1 MKPILSNHKIVII
14 GPEST
19 GKSMLAQRLAER
31 FNSVWVQEY
40 AREYLLQHGTRYTY
54 NDLMLIARGQ
64 LELED
69 ELAARH
75 PGKPLFI
82 DTNMYVMKVWY
93 EVVFGNCPPF
103 IEEEIK
109 RRKYDLYLLCAVDLP
124 WVQDELREYPEL
136 ETRQALFD
144 RYETLLQNQTVPWA
158 VISGSNEE
166 RVDNAVAVIESHF
179 NTGK

>member
-19 GKSMLAQRLAER
+19 GKSMLAQRLAETYR
-31 FNSVWVQEY
+31 SAWVPEY

-54 NDLMLIARGQ
+54 DDLMRIALGQ

-69 ELAARH
+69 RMAARH
-75 PGKPLFI
+75 PDKPLFI

-103 IEEEIK
+103 IDEEIK